1 MKLNAKSM
9 AQIGMLSA
17 IAGVLMLFEMPLW
30 FAPFFYQMD
39 ISEVPVLI
47 GGFALGPIAAI
58 LIELIKNL
66 LKLVISSTK
75 TGGVGE
81 ISNFIIGCSFVVP
94 SAIYYHRNK
103 TKKGAFVSLIIGTI
117 SLTVVG
123 SILNAYI
130 LLPVYSKAYGISLEN
145 LILKGTEVNSSIT
158 DLKTFIMLAV
168 APFNLLKGL
177 IASFITFVLYKH
189 ISTVLR

>member
-66 LKLVISSTK
+66 LKLVMSSTK

-81 ISNFIIGCSFVVP
+81 VSNFIIGCSFVVP

-130 LLPVYSKAYGISLEN
+130 LLPVYSKAYGISLED
-145 LILKGTEVNSSIT
+145 LILKGTEVNSGIT

>member
-145 LILKGTEVNSSIT
+145 LILKGTEVNSGIT

>member
-17 IAGVLMLFEMPLW
+17 IAGILMLFEMPLW
-30 FAPFFYQMD
+30 FAPFFYEMD

-47 GGFALGPIAAI
+47 GGFALGPIAGI

-81 ISNFIIGCSFVVP
+81 MANFIIGCSLVIP
-94 SAIYYHRNK
+94 SAIYYKRNK
-103 TKKGAFVSLIIGTI
+103 TKKGAFISLIIGTI

-123 SILNAYI
+123 SVLNAYV
-130 LLPVYSKAYGISLEN
+130 LLPVYSKAYGISLEE
-145 LILKGTEVNSSIT
+145 LIAKGTEVNSSIT

-168 APFNLLKGL
+168 APFNLLKGI
-177 IASFITFVLYKH
+177 IASALTFILYKH
-189 ISTVLR
+189 ISITLR

>member
-17 IAGVLMLFEMPLW
+17 IAGILMLFEMPLW
-30 FAPFFYQMD
+30 FAPFFYEMD

-47 GGFALGPIAAI
+47 GGFALGPIAGI

-81 ISNFIIGCSFVVP
+81 MANFIIGCSLVIP
-94 SAIYYHRNK
+94 SAIYYQRNK
-103 TKKGAFVSLIIGTI
+103 TKKGAFISLIIGTI

-123 SILNAYI
+123 SILNAYV
-130 LLPVYSKAYGISLEN
+130 LLPVYSKAYGISLEE
-145 LILKGTEVNSSIT
+145 LIAKGTEVNSSIT
-158 DLKTFIMLAV
+158 DLKTFVMLAV
-168 APFNLLKGL
+168 APFNLVKGI
-177 IASFITFVLYKH
+177 IASILTFILYKR
-189 ISTVLR
+189 ISITLR

>member
-145 LILKGTEVNSSIT
+145 LILKGTEVNSGIT
-158 DLKTFIMLAV
+158 DLMTFIMLAV

>member
-75 TGGVGE
+75 TSGVGE

-145 LILKGTEVNSSIT
+145 LILKGTEVNSGIT